1 MKTLTNDYGYH
12 TVTERG
18 HDVTLVRNKHS
29 QDLTYTEIRTFENG
43 GGRSTHRSDIFKV
56 EIRLN
61 HYEYQTHAKLF
72 VWRDGWQEF
81 HTQLITDLPANE
93 LSLYKHIDDLDI
105 SKFEASC
112 EHLWLMACKY
122 FRYTG
127 ITV

>member
-12 TVTERG
+12 TVTHAG
-18 HDVTLVRNKHS
+18 HDVTLVRNKHT
-29 QDLTYTEIRTFENG
+29 QDLTYTEIRLFENG
-43 GGRSTHRSDIFKV
+43 VRTRSDKFKA

-81 HTQLITDLPANE
+81 HKQLITDLPAIE
-93 LSLYKHIDDLDI
+93 LSLYKPIDDLDI

-112 EHLWLMACKY
+112 EHLWLMAGKY
-122 FRYTG
+122 FGYT
-127 ITV
+127 V